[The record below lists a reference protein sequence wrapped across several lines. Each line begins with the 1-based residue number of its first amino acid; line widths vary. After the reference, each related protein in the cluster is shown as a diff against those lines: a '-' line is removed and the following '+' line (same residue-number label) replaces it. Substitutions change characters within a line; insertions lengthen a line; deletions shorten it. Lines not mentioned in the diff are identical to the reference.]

1 MSEIKVD
8 TLTGKT
14 TAGDITVTSEGGAA
28 TMQLQQGLAKAWV
41 NINQTSTQAIRDSL
55 NVSSISD
62 TGVGRTQITVTNSMS
77 NNTYHANLTLRMQ
90 STVSNSGSSGG
101 VDTSDGSTSITTTQ
115 HQLSYI
121 NTGTTGDTDTPYGG
135 SLILGDLA

>member
-1 MSEIKVD
+1 MA
-8 TLTGKT
+8 GKIVADQIEHS
-14 TAGDITVTSEGGAA
+14 TAGSIA
-28 TMQLQQGLAKAWV
+28 TNYVVKGSAKVWL
-41 NINQTSTQAIRDSL
+41 NKNQTSTQAIRDSF
-55 NVSSISD
+55 NISSISD
-62 TGVGRTQITVTNSMS
+62 SGTGRTLITVSNAFS
-77 NNTYHANLTLRMQ
+77 NNDYLATTALRMQ

-135 SLILGDLA
+135 SSIQGDLA